1 MRFPRLLIAALTIV
15 TLAVGTARAERAV
28 LSLNDGWRFALGEH
42 AGADA
47 ASYDDNRWRQ
57 LDLPHDWAAEAPFAA
72 DAAQGEMGG
81 YKPGGIG
88 WYRRTFDVP
97 AKLANQQLR
106 LEFDGVYMNSEV
118 WLNGHRLG
126 LRPYGYISFGYDL
139 TPYLRPGHNVLA
151 VRVDNSKE
159 PSARWYHGCGIY
171 APVRLVATDAVH
183 VSPWGVQVIATSIT
197 SNLATVEIK
206 TDVTNT
212 TKVLSPITLR
222 TTVLNPSGT
231 QIAISEEMLA
241 LTATSENS
249 ATQLLQVPQP
259 QRWDVDTPALYTAVT
274 EIEVNGRVTDTVRTR
289 FGLREIKWDTATG
302 FWLNGRNVKLK
313 GVAEH
318 LEGGPVGAA
327 WPEPMIRWKLKLLK
341 DMGCNAI
348 RTAHNPQV
356 PRFYELCDELGI
368 LVMDEIFDG
377 WNQKAPEDY
386 GKQAFAEWWERDLR
400 DWLRRDRNHPSII
413 IWSVGNETKGSVASN
428 LVQVCHELDSTRP
441 VTSGHSGSEQMDVFG
456 VNGSSEKK
464 SFTVEP
470 RPDKPFVATEAPHT
484 WQVRGYY
491 RTLTWFRDSYP
502 NPSRDPFPLPDLTA
516 KEVFNYDW
524 IAPKDRPNTKQI
536 FNSSYDNAMVRVTA
550 RKLWTL
556 TRDLPWF
563 SGQFRWTGWDY
574 PGESRY
580 VHGGWPFH
588 AFMGGVIDLAGF
600 PKDHFYFYQSQWTTT
615 PMVHLLPHWTHPRMA
630 SGTPI
635 PVWAYSN
642 GEEVELLLNGHS
654 LGRKHPGREWN
665 QLQCEWLVPWTPG
678 TLEAVAY
685 RDGREVARTVQRTA
699 SAPTGIRVT
708 TELLPSNSDG
718 RDISIVTV
726 AATDTNGT
734 FYPYGENRVG
744 FHLEGAARILT
755 LENGSPVDTE
765 SNIGA
770 DSRRMFFGLTRAFV
784 EQRSG
789 AKDLSVVVGAI
800 CGEKRQLTSD
810 QVCIDVQRV
819 NLLTGAAASG
829 KFEIFYT
836 LDGSEPTPKSHAYTG
851 SFPVSPGTTVRALVR
866 AQGQPIMLL
875 SERFAA
881 DEGLYW
887 GAYGEPGSRP
897 VVGEQ
902 AEDARFEGGVRED
915 KDSGYNG
922 IGYVDFTGRA
932 GWVEWYQE
940 NDGSAVTN
948 RLTVRY
954 SATRGSR
961 ATLSVNGGKA
971 IPLIVETSG
980 SNQTGWRNASSVQ
993 VFQSGGNH
1001 IRLTVA
1007 GEGETKIDELT
1018 VVPTDDSTA
1027 PSGKS
1032 KPTGK

>member
-1 MRFPRLLIAALTIV
+1 MRFRRSIII
-15 TLAVGTARAERAV
+15 TLAVTALTAISARAERTIQ
-28 LSLNDGWRFALGEH
+28 SLNDGWHFALGEQ
-42 AGADA
+42 AGAE
-47 ASYDDNRWRQ
+47 ASAYDDTRWRQ
-57 LDLPHDWAAEAPFAA
+57 LNLPHDWAMEQPFAA

-81 YKPGGIG
+81 YRVGGIG
-88 WYRRTFDVP
+88 WYRQTFDVP
-97 AKLANQQLR
+97 TNQVSRQWR
-106 LEFDGVYMNSEV
+106 VEFDGVYMNSEV

-139 TPYLRPGHNVLA
+139 TPHLKPGRNVLA
-151 VRVDNSKE
+151 VRVDNSRE

-171 APVRLVATDAVH
+171 APVHLIATDDLQIT
-183 VSPWGVQVIATSIT
+183 PWGVQVIASSIT
-197 SNLATVEIK
+197 TNSATVEIK
-206 TDVTNT
+206 TEMENNT
-212 TKVLSPITLR
+212 GAPEEIKLR
-222 TTVLNPSGT
+222 TTVLGPDGT
-231 QIAISEEMLA
+231 QVAQSESDVTLAAAGENLETQMLKIP
-241 LTATSENS
+241 S
-249 ATQLLQVPQP
+249 P
-259 QRWDVDTPALYTAVT
+259 QRWDIDTPSLYTAVT
-274 EIEVNGRVTDTVRTR
+274 EIESDGKVTDTLRTR

-327 WPEPMIRWKLKLLK
+327 WPEPLIRWKLKLLK
-341 DMGCNAI
+341 EMGCNAI

-377 WNQKAPEDY
+377 WSQKAPEDY

-428 LVQVCHELDSTRP
+428 LVQVCHDLDSTRL

-464 SFTVEP
+464 SFTGEP

-491 RTLTWFRDSYP
+491 RTLTWFRDNYP
-502 NPSRDPFPLPDLTA
+502 NPSRDPFPLPDLTV

-524 IAPKDRPNTKQI
+524 IAPKDRPNNKQI

-600 PKDHFYFYQSQWTTT
+600 PKDHFHFYQSQWTTA

-630 SGTPI
+630 AGLQI

-642 GEEVELLLNGHS
+642 TEEVELFLNGHS
-654 LGRKHPGREWN
+654 LGRRRPGREWN
-665 QLQCEWLVPWTPG
+665 QLQCEWLVPWSPG

-685 RDGREVARTVQRTA
+685 RGGKEVARTVQRTA
-699 SAPTGIRVT
+699 AAPTQLNVT
-708 TELLPSNSDG
+708 TERLPAGTEG
-718 RDISIVTV
+718 RDISIITV
-726 AATDTNGT
+726 ESTDTNGT

-744 FHLEGAARILT
+744 FHLDGPARILS

-765 SNIGA
+765 SNTGTN
-770 DSRRMFFGLTRAFV
+770 SRRMFFGLTRAFV
-784 EQRSG
+784 ELGQG
-789 AKDLSVVVGAI
+789 ATNVSAVAGAI

-810 QVCIDVQRV
+810 QVFINVQRV
-819 NLLTGAAASG
+819 NLVTGATGPG

-836 LDGSEPTPKSHAYTG
+836 LDGSEPTPKSPAYTG
-851 SFPVSPGTTVRALVR
+851 SFRVSLGSTVRALVL
-866 AQGQPIMLL
+866 AQDRPVLQLTD
-875 SERFAA
+875 RFAA
-881 DEGLYW
+881 DEGLHW
-887 GAYGEPGSRP
+887 GSFGELGSRP
-897 VVGEQ
+897 IVGEQ
-902 AEDARFEGGVRED
+902 AEDAKFAGGIFEQE
-915 KDSGYNG
+915 DSGYNG
-922 IGYVDFTGRA
+922 IGYVNFAGRA

-940 NDGSAVTN
+940 NDGAPTTN
-948 RLTVRY
+948 RLTIRY
-954 SATRGSR
+954 AATQGSH
-961 ATLSVNGGKA
+961 ATLSVNGGA
-971 IPLIVETSG
+971 PVSLVTDSDRMVRP
-980 SNQTGWRNASSVQ
+980 GWVTASSIQ
-993 VFQSGGNH
+993 VFQSGANH
-1001 IRLTVA
+1001 IRLTVS
-1007 GEGETKIDELT
+1007 GEGATKIDELT
-1018 VVPTDDSTA
+1018 VVPVEESENKA
-1027 PSGKS
+1027 
-1032 KPTGK
+1032 KPK